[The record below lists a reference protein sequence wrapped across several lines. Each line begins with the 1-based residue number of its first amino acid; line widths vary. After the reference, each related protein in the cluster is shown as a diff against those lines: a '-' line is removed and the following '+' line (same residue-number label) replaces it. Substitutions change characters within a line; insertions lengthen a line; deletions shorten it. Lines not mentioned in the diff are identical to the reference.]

1 MKNARMNDKIDY
13 TSAEHAHWRIDSLA
27 ESVDKLME
35 ITSKHDTRFARLEK
49 IGNRV
54 VGGVYVLGLILV
66 ASELGVLAVL
76 RKVIG
81 I

>member
-1 MKNARMNDKIDY
+1 MTDKIDY
-13 TSAEHAHWRIDSLA
+13 SSAEHAHWRIDSLA

-35 ITSKHDTRFARLEK
+35 ITHKHDLRFARLEK

-54 VGGVYVLGLILV
+54 VGGVYALGVILV
-66 ASELGVLAVL
+66 ASELGFLAVI
-76 RKVIG
+76 RGMIG

>member
-1 MKNARMNDKIDY
+1 MKTNRMTDKIDY
-13 TSAEHAHWRIDSLA
+13 SSAEHAHWRIDSLA

-35 ITSKHDTRFARLEK
+35 ITSKHDSRFARLEK

-54 VGGVYVLGLILV
+54 VGGLYGLGLILV
-66 ASELGVLAVL
+66 ASELGVLQII
-76 RKVIG
+76 RGVIG